1 MQNRP
6 HVPKF
11 GNWDANANTPAYT
24 AVFEHARAEKGGKI
38 INPNDPAENPAL
50 AAAYGYL
57 PPSEDR
63 PVAPRGRTAVEAP
76 HQRHEH
82 APSQEEADTHHQTEH
97 PGRYS
102 QEPSANR
109 ADNPRYVGRGGPAG
123 GPTRA
128 AVPSDPPRRGV
139 IDRDSNHNSDRSSAE
154 GSSHNTDRSPMH
166 PSYPGR
172 LTTREAGRGASSPAW
187 EKGRRA
193 SGDDGL
199 VFAPG
204 TPVNKSRLRTGA
216 GRPEEPPAKGGTLPK
231 FGAWDAKDPTAG
243 EGFTMIFQK
252 ASVEKKEGGPVRI
265 PQMNE
270 PAASSFEDPHQ
281 RQPSERS
288 RKQTQSSG
296 WLCCFSK

>member
-82 APSQEEADTHHQTEH
+82 APSQEEVDTHHQTEH

-123 GPTRA
+123 GPTRG

-172 LTTREAGRGASSPAW
+172 LTAREAGRGAASPAW
-187 EKGRRA
+187 EKGRRV
-193 SGDDGL
+193 SGDDGS

-204 TPVNKSRLRTGA
+204 TPVNKSRLRAGA
-216 GRPEEPPAKGGTLPK
+216 GRPEEPVSL
-231 FGAWDAKDPTAG
+231 
-243 EGFTMIFQK
+243 ER
-252 ASVEKKEGGPVRI
+252 V
-265 PQMNE
+265 
-270 PAASSFEDPHQ
+270 SS
-281 RQPSERS
+281 
-288 RKQTQSSG
+288 
-296 WLCCFSK
+296 LCVAITSARC